1 MNQLKA
7 FVGHSFD
14 EEDEKLV
21 KAFLDFFNSIKGMN
35 IGFDWEDAKPA
46 EPKALAEKVLTLTK
60 DKNLF
65 IGICTKREYAID
77 PSKLIQRTWPYKDT
91 FCTKKTDL
99 IWKTSDW
106 IIQEIGLCI
115 GRGMDIIL
123 LVEKDLR
130 PPGGLQGDLEYI
142 PFERRSPER
151 SYNKLLE
158 MIKALIPKSIGQTA
172 TAESISKSER
182 EEKPAEGNS
191 SEWAEPK
198 EDWPRRKFEIALL
211 RAIGSGNKADE
222 DKVFQAYLSSKEGRK
237 ATTKAGWEAAREYFK
252 VLLHKG
258 DGLKHL
264 QEIAQNNPTEY
275 EVQLYLAKG
284 FNRYDEFE
292 KAADRFQIAANNPPS
307 DEERASRL
315 GDAAIAFSKAGLIEK
330 SRLLIN
336 EMAKISSK
344 IKNEEIILKRIRDLS
359 GFEKEDDIYLASS
372 EALLDFHPDDVD
384 MRFEL
389 AFKYSELNQED
400 LALYHYKKIQVGQR
414 SATTWNNIGVANS
427 RLDLKSNAIPAYRKA
442 EELGS
447 TLAMSNLANQ
457 FIGAG
462 FLIEADEVCQR
473 AIKIENYD
481 KEIGN
486 SISWIKKVEKEDRE
500 KEGTI
505 LKNTKQRRDFY
516 RKFGRACGKQLPT
529 IPSGNWAGPKCILN
543 LEVNGGKL
551 LAKGNYEITES
562 ALVSALLYT
571 RMAVQYPPQKT
582 TKYTIRYTGVLW
594 GHSVSCKSELEVV
607 GEVSTASLL
616 TGPGKEKKEVLMII
630 SDDLNEISVYEKEA
644 PEREAF
650 YSIKS
655 VK

>member
-1 MNQLKA
+1 MNRLKA

-21 KAFLDFFNSIKGMN
+21 KAFLDFFNNIKGMN

-65 IGICTKREYAID
+65 IGICTKREYAIE

-91 FCTKKTDL
+91 FCAKQTHL

-130 PPGGLQGDLEYI
+130 LPGGLQGDLEYI
-142 PFERRSPER
+142 PFERQAPER

-172 TAESISKSER
+172 TAESLSKSER
-182 EEKPAEGNS
+182 EEKPAEGEP

-198 EDWPRRKFEIALL
+198 EDWPRPKFEIALL
-211 RAIGSGNKADE
+211 RAIASGNKAEE
-222 DKVFQAYLSSKEGRK
+222 DKVFQAYLSSQEGRK
-237 ATTKAGWEAAREYFK
+237 ETSRAGWEAAREYFK
-252 VLLHKG
+252 ILLDKG

-264 QEIAQNNPTEY
+264 QEIAQDNPTEY
-275 EVQLYLAKG
+275 EAQLYLAKG

-292 KAADRFQIAANNPPS
+292 KAADRFQIAANNAPS
-307 DEERASRL
+307 DEERASCL

-336 EMAKISSK
+336 EMAKIGLK

-359 GFEKEDDIYLASS
+359 EFEKEDDIYLASS

-400 LALYHYKKIQVGQR
+400 LALYHYKKIQAGQR
-414 SATTWNNIGVANS
+414 SDTIWNNIGVANS
-427 RLDLKSNAIPAYRKA
+427 RLDLKSNAIRAYRKA

-462 FLIEADEVCQR
+462 FLVEADQVCQR

-486 SISWIKKVEKEDRE
+486 SISSIKNVEKEDRE
-500 KEGTI
+500 KGVTI
-505 LKNTKQRRDFY
+505 LANTKRYRDFY
-516 RKFGRACGKQLPT
+516 KKFGQACGKQS
-529 IPSGNWAGPKCILN
+529 PSILANNWTGPKCILN
-543 LEVNGGKL
+543 LEVNGQRLIAEGK
-551 LAKGNYEITES
+551 YEDTS
-562 ALVSALLYT
+562 KSDLVNSLVSL
-571 RMAVQYPPQKT
+571 RMALPYAPQKT
-582 TKYTIRYTGVLW
+582 AKYKIQYKGDLL
-594 GHSVSCKSELEVV
+594 GHAAICKREIEVE
-607 GEVSTASLL
+607 GGAL
-616 TGPGKEKKEVLMII
+616 TGGLLSGGGSKEVLMII
-630 SDDLNEISVYEKEA
+630 SDDLNEISVYEKGATEG
-644 PEREAF
+644 EAF
-650 YSIKS
+650 YSIKRIG
-655 VK
+655 K